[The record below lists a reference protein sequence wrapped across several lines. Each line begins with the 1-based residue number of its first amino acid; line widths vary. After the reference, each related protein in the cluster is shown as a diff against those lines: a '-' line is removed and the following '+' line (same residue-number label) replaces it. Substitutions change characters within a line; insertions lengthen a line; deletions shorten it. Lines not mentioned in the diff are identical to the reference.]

1 MSWEVIPFV
10 PQLQLKKHILKLK
23 EKYIRLTKKTK
34 PIMNISCNKNTAD
47 IQIKLK
53 KNRNY

>member
-23 EKYIRLTKKTK
+23 EKYIRLTKK
-34 PIMNISCNKNTAD
+34 N
-47 IQIKLK
+47 Q
-53 KNRNY
+53 